1 MKIKRKG
8 YRQESREQENPTK
21 QICYVK
27 DSVLIFPPF
36 TASKEGNKHQI
47 TTQRN
52 PECKQRPCLSK
63 LAKLSSHHS
72 LQQSSLSCCKY
83 ILSIQNNN
91 TNKLSSIANNGNSA
105 TDIQQYLSSFGGGGC
120 PYLCFPGWKT
130 PGPHLLYGFHFLSSE
145 ISLEISASWPPI
157 RPKLG
162 MSFGSSCGPCIS
174 LLLNIFFVLM
184 DSDNQICMSSRCS
197 ITGPRAPSLF
207 TSLWKFNPN
216 LDEPF

>member
-91 TNKLSSIANNGNSA
+91 TNKLSFIANNGNSA
-105 TDIQQYLSSFGGGGC
+105 TDIQQYLSSFGGGGVSIFM
-120 PYLCFPGWKT
+120 FPR
-130 PGPHLLYGFHFLSSE
+130 
-145 ISLEISASWPPI
+145 LENT
-157 RPKLG
+157 RP
-162 MSFGSSCGPCIS
+162 S
-174 LLLNIFFVLM
+174 
-184 DSDNQICMSSRCS
+184 
-197 ITGPRAPSLF
+197 PSLWVSF
-207 TSLWKFNPN
+207 SELRDFFGVYMHDELCLLTPN
-216 LDEPF
+216 LAKTGHEFWLFMWTMHIPTS